1 VVQLNQRDADVLAYL
16 AEVGQAPLD
25 VVAKRFFAADPRTG
39 KANKDPMHA
48 ATRRVAALR
57 AAGYIDQVNMSAS
70 SRKEPAGSILMLDR
84 AGASLLGVTPKKVHA
99 KHRHHHFQTLRL
111 VEEVRAELMARGQKV
126 LRVVLEDELRAE
138 ILSRREKAYLSRE
151 MKRGDGVNLND
162 ERYAMPDAVV
172 VVDDGAGGEAFVAVE
187 YLSATYRDDDLK
199 AKREL
204 LSSSRW
210 RSSVVQADNHRTAA
224 RARAVG
230 LESGVIG
237 KTALG

>member
-1 VVQLNQRDADVLAYL
+1 MARLSQRDADVMAYL

-25 VVAKRFFAADPRTG
+25 VVAKRFFAFDPRTG
-39 KANKDPMHA
+39 KANSDPLHA
-48 ATRRVAALR
+48 ATRRVATLK
-57 AAGYIDQVNMSAS
+57 AAGYIDQVSMSAS
-70 SRKEPAGSILMLDR
+70 TRKEPAGSILMLDR
-84 AGASLLGVTPKKVHA
+84 AGSKLLGVTPKKVHA

-111 VEEVRAELMARGQKV
+111 VEEVRTELMAKGQKV

-138 ILSRREKAYLSRE
+138 ILSRRQRAYLSRE
-151 MKRGDGVNLND
+151 MKGGGVNLND

-187 YLSATYRDDDLK
+187 YLSATYREDDLK
-199 AKREL
+199 AKKEL

-210 RSSVVQADNHRTAA
+210 SSSVVQADNHRTAA

-230 LESGVIG
+230 LESGVLG